1 LRARLFLGSFIIA
14 FLSDK
19 RFCMDQ
25 FNFAEIRKKIT
36 SYLDHDMSPEDQ
48 DSFLTQ
54 IQKDPN
60 GQSELIR
67 ERLIRSKIREN
78 IHRPHLSPGLVDRI
92 KNKIVR

>member
-1 LRARLFLGSFIIA
+1 
-14 FLSDK
+14 
-19 RFCMDQ
+19 MDQ
-25 FNFAEIRKKIT
+25 FNFTEIRKKIT
-36 SYLDHDMSPEDQ
+36 SFLDHDMSPEDQ

-60 GQSELIR
+60 SQNELIR

-92 KNKIVR
+92 KNKDVYKRQD